1 VGANNGYQRT
11 RKDGAVGI
19 DGQTAEEYAAKLDE
33 NLQSLLDRAKSG
45 RYLAPPVRRVHI
57 PKGDGRQT
65 RPIGIPTLDVYQTAL
80 QLARRVHEA
89 KLQDPEL
96 RDQATRASKSAFLN
110 LSEGLPHDQPGLRR
124 RYFTSANG
132 SVHET
137 VAAVDLALALSAVSP
152 EDAAAIQ
159 ALALRLKRMLR
170 ALLSRAA

>member
-1 VGANNGYQRT
+1 MDDNRFAMQRLDIYQ
-11 RKDGAVGI
+11 V
-19 DGQTAEEYAAKLDE
+19 
-33 NLQSLLDRAKSG
+33 
-45 RYLAPPVRRVHI
+45 
-57 PKGDGRQT
+57 
-65 RPIGIPTLDVYQTAL
+65 AL

-137 VAAVDLALALSAVSP
+137 VAAVDLALALGAVSP
-152 EDAAAIQ
+152 GDAEAIQ
-159 ALALRLKRMLR
+159 ALALRLKHTLR
-170 ALLSRAA
+170 ALLARAG